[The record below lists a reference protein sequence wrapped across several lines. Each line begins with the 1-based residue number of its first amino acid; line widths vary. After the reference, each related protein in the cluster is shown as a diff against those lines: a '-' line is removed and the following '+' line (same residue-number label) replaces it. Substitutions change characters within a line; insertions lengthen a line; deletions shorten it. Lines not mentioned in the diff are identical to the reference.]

1 MSLNLSGISFLAT
14 KALRLQEKKLF
25 SLVFQQISMMKT
37 GYVAII
43 GLPNTGKSSV
53 LNCLLGQKISIV
65 TSKPQTTR
73 KRILGI
79 LSEKEYQIIFLDTPG
94 LVKPSY
100 LLHEKMLEHIDTSI
114 EDADV
119 IILTFDV
126 SSDEK
131 IKESLENE
139 IIQKIISQNQCPII
153 LALNKV
159 DMITQEKSIELVNHF
174 TNQGKFKSVV
184 PISAAFN
191 FNIKSLLENVIKLL
205 PEGHK
210 LYDDDILSEETER
223 FFVSEIIRE
232 KVFELYEDEIPYST
246 EVIIADFKERTKG
259 KDFISAE
266 IIVERDSQKPII
278 IGKDGKAIKKLGQ
291 TARKDVE
298 EFLGREVFLELR
310 VKVKEKWRS
319 NEKFLKS
326 LGYIIK

>member
-1 MSLNLSGISFLAT
+1 MN
-14 KALRLQEKKLF
+14 
-25 SLVFQQISMMKT
+25 KT

-43 GLPNTGKSSV
+43 GLPNAGKSSV

-79 LSEKEYQIIFLDTPG
+79 LTEKDYQIIFLDTPG
-94 LVKPSY
+94 IVKPSY

-119 IILTFDV
+119 IVLIYDV
-126 SSDEK
+126 SSESK
-131 IKESLENE
+131 LKESEENE
-139 IIQKIISQNQCPII
+139 SIKKIILEKKKPII
-153 LALNKV
+153 LALNKI
-159 DMITQEKSIELVNHF
+159 DTITQEKALELINHY
-174 TNQGKFKSVV
+174 TKSNVFESV
-184 PISAAFN
+184 IPISASVN
-191 FNIKSLLENVIKLL
+191 FNINSLLEKIIEIL
-205 PEGHK
+205 PLAPK
-210 LYDDDILSEETER
+210 LYPDDIISEESER

-232 KVFELYEDEIPYST
+232 KIFELFEDEIPYST
-246 EVIIADFKERTKG
+246 EVIVIDFKERENR

-266 IIVERDSQKPII
+266 IIVERESQKPII
-278 IGKDGKAIKKLGQ
+278 IGKEGKSIKRLGQ
-291 TARKDVE
+291 LARKAVE
-298 EFLGREVFLELR
+298 EFLQREVYLELH